1 MTALLAVAA
10 VCLPSV
16 AQTTR
21 KRPVHTLRPNVL
33 LITIDTLRADRIGAY
48 GATNVSTPGMDAL
61 AKDGILF
68 ERAIAQVPLTLPSH
82 AGILTGMYPF
92 SNGVQDFTGQ
102 PLAPQFR
109 TLAQSLKQ
117 NGYTTGAIVSSF
129 VLDRSWGLS
138 RGFDFYFDMFAGTSF
153 LTHDLALVERKGNLS
168 TDRALEWLTK
178 VSARPF
184 FLWLHLYDPHSPY
197 DPPEPFRTQYTGRL
211 YDGEVAF
218 ADSQLARV
226 IEWLKKRR
234 LYDNTLVIL
243 VADHGES
250 LGEHGENE
258 HGFFI
263 YNSTVHVPLLVK
275 PPARVTV
282 RERRVERPV
291 EILAVAPTILG
302 VLGIGDEIQKQFQA
316 QSLLEAA
323 SEEQAE
329 SYSETFYTFSS
340 FGWSPLH
347 SLQTERYHYIEAP
360 KPELY
365 DVVVDPGEK
374 DNLVESQPAV
384 AAVLK
389 EKLAGLQ
396 RRFPAPTQQ
405 PGAGGL
411 DAETIEKLS
420 ALGYVG
426 FRTSVTAE
434 QLAAGLAD
442 PKDRVW
448 EFNTILR
455 AIDLAQ
461 LKDYEKSRVL
471 LEQVRE
477 KEPNMYVI
485 PFMLGEAAL
494 QQEDWVTAAKELK
507 RCLELNPNFDQAMTA
522 VARALHALDQ
532 TEEGMQWLDKAL
544 KLNPNNTRALYQRGW
559 MQLKNNPD
567 AAAASFQKVIDIQPH
582 FALARRDLGI
592 LRIRQQ
598 RFADAAEHLAEAY
611 RLGLN
616 DYRLLNFLGIA
627 YGQTGQ
633 TRKAVEVYR
642 TALREKPDFAEA
654 HLNLAAALERL
665 KQPQAARAEYEE
677 ACRLE
682 PKFCQYVPR

>member
-1 MTALLAVAA
+1 VTAFLAAA
-10 VCLPSV
+10 ALCVPAV
-16 AQTTR
+16 AQTSR
-21 KRPVHTLRPNVL
+21 KRPARAPRPNVL

-68 ERAIAQVPLTLPSH
+68 ERAVAQVPLTLPSH

-109 TLAQSLKQ
+109 TLAESLKQ
-117 NGYTTGAIVSSF
+117 IGYTTGAIVSSF

-168 TDRALEWLTK
+168 TDRALEWLAKNST
-178 VSARPF
+178 RPF

-197 DPPEPFRTQYTGRL
+197 DPPEPFRGQYAGRP

-218 ADSQLARV
+218 ADSQVVRV
-226 IEWLKKRR
+226 IEWLKERR
-234 LYDNTLVIL
+234 LYNNTLVVL

-258 HGFFI
+258 HGFFV
-263 YNSTVHVPLLVK
+263 YNSTVHVPLVVK
-275 PPARVTV
+275 LPARLTAK
-282 RERRVERPV
+282 EKRVGRPV
-291 EILAVAPTILG
+291 EIHSIAPTILD
-302 VLGIGDEIQKQFQA
+302 VLGIRDDIEKQFQTP
-316 QSLLEAA
+316 SLLEPA
-323 SEEQAE
+323 SDQSPA
-329 SYSETFYTFSS
+329 YSETFYPFSS

-365 DVVVDPGEK
+365 DVVADPTEK
-374 DNLVESQPAV
+374 DNLVGRQVAV

-389 EKLAGLQ
+389 EKLEELQ
-396 RRFPAPTQQ
+396 QRYPAPAQQ
-405 PGAGGL
+405 PGPGGL
-411 DAETIEKLS
+411 EAETVEKLS

-426 FRTSVTAE
+426 FRASVTPE
-434 QLAAGLAD
+434 QIAAGLVD
-442 PKDRVW
+442 PKDRVG
-448 EFNTILR
+448 EFNMILR
-455 AIDLAQ
+455 AIDL
-461 LKDYEKSRVL
+461 LHLRDYETSRAL

-485 PFMLGEAAL
+485 PFVLGEAAL
-494 QQEDWVTAAKELK
+494 QKEDWATAAKELQ

-522 VARALHALDQ
+522 LARALHALDRTQ
-532 TEEGMQWLDKAL
+532 EGMQVLDKAL
-544 KLNPNNTRALYQRGW
+544 KLNPSNTKALYQRGW
-559 MQLKNNPD
+559 MQLRDDPD
-567 AAAASFQKVIDIQPH
+567 AAAATFQKVIDIQPH

-592 LRIRQQ
+592 LRIRQK
-598 RFADAAEHLAEAY
+598 RYAEAADHLAEAY

-616 DYRLLNFLGIA
+616 DARLLNFLGIA
-627 YGQTGQ
+627 YSQTG
-633 TRKAVEVYR
+633 RHKKAIEVYKL
-642 TALREKPDFAEA
+642 AIQEKPDLAEA
-654 HLNLAAALERL
+654 HLNLAFAYEKLR
-665 KQPQAARAEYEE
+665 QVVAARAEYEE
-677 ACRLE
+677 ACRLDQ
-682 PKFCQYVPR
+682 KFCQYVPR

>member
-1 MTALLAVAA
+1 MFLAAIAL
-10 VCLPSV
+10 CLPCP
-16 AQTTR
+16 AQTTV
-21 KRPVHTLRPNVL
+21 KRAARPARPNVL
-33 LITIDTLRADRIGAY
+33 LITIDTLRADRVGAY
-48 GATNVSTPGMDAL
+48 GAMNVATPAVDGL

-82 AGILTGMYPF
+82 AGIMTGMYPF

-102 PLAPQFR
+102 PLGPQFR
-109 TLAQSLKQ
+109 TIAQSLKQ
-117 NGYTTGAIVSSF
+117 NGYTTGAVVSSF
-129 VLDRSWGLS
+129 VLDRSWGLA

-153 LTHDLALVERKGNLS
+153 LTHDLALVERKGDRS
-168 TDRALEWLTK
+168 AERALEWLAK
-178 VSARPF
+178 VSTRPF

-197 DPPEPFRTQYTGRL
+197 DPPEPFHTQYAGRL

-218 ADSQLARV
+218 ADAQVARV

-234 LYDNTLVIL
+234 VYDNTLIIL

-250 LGEHGENE
+250 LDEHGESE
-258 HGFFI
+258 HGFFV
-263 YNSTVHVPLLVK
+263 YNSTVHVPLIVK
-275 PPARVTV
+275 PPVHQPV
-282 RERRVERPV
+282 RGRRVQQPV

-302 VLGIGDEIQKQFQA
+302 VLGVRDEIQKQFQA
-316 QSLLEAA
+316 PSLIEAA
-323 SEEQAE
+323 SEEPEA
-329 SYSETFYTFSS
+329 YSETFYTFSS

-365 DVVVDPGEK
+365 DVAADPGEK
-374 DNLVESQPAV
+374 ENLVERQAAV

-389 EKLAGLQ
+389 QKLEEMQ
-396 RRFPAPTQQ
+396 RRFPVTTQQ

-455 AIDLAQ
+455 AIDL
-461 LKDYEKSRVL
+461 LHVNDYEGSRTL

-494 QQEDWVTAAKELK
+494 QREDWVTAAKEL
-507 RCLELNPNFDQAMTA
+507 RHCLELNPNFDQAMTA

-532 TEEGMQWLDKAL
+532 TEEGMRWLDKAL
-544 KLNPNNTRALYQRGW
+544 KLNPQNTRALYQRGW
-559 MQLKNNPD
+559 MQLKDDPD
-567 AAAASFQKVIDIQPH
+567 AAAAAFQKVIDIQPH
-582 FALARRDLGI
+582 FALARRDLGV

-598 RFADAAEHLAEAY
+598 RYREAAEHLEEAS

-616 DYRLLNFLGIA
+616 DPRLLNFLGIA
-627 YGQTGQ
+627 YSQTGRQ
-633 TRKAVEVYR
+633 RKAIEIYR
-642 TALREKPDFAEA
+642 LAIQEKPDLAEA
-654 HLNLAAALERL
+654 HLNLAYAYQKVNQL
-665 KQPQAARAEYEE
+665 QAARTEYAE

-682 PKFCQYVPR
+682 QKFCQYVPR